1 MMETHQ
7 LFKKNETYNGFY
19 AMLLVNRLQMLYFYL
34 IMPNI
39 LINPYMIWVLIAVG
53 ILSQLNLL
61 LLSKWLLT
69 RLSSNGYNGFV
80 QLFGKNW
87 YVFSLSSGCSLF
99 YLNFPS

>member
-1 MMETHQ
+1 MGTYQ
-7 LFKKNETYNGFY
+7 LFKKNETYNGLY
-19 AMLLVNRLQMLYFYL
+19 AMLLVNRLQMLYFFL

-39 LINPYMIWVLIAVG
+39 LIHSYMIWVLIAVG

-80 QLFGKNW
+80 QMFGKNW
-87 YVFSLSSGCSLF
+87 YDFSLSSGCSLF
-99 YLNFPS
+99 CLNFPS